1 MAFTKEY
8 LNPFIARIKTISYID
23 YVKNG
28 EVNVGA
34 DASSILISAES
45 DLQQL
50 EGYSPGS
57 IAHTAGYK
65 RMWELSTDG
74 VWTEL

>member
-8 LNPFIARIKTISYID
+8 LNPFVARSKTISDID

-28 EVNVGA
+28 EVFVGA
-34 DASSILISAES
+34 SASSILISTES

-65 RMWELSTDG
+65 RMWELSAG
-74 VWTEL
+74 GMWTEL

>member
-8 LNPFIARIKTISYID
+8 LNPFVARIKTIGDTD

-28 EVNVGA
+28 EVFVGA
-34 DASSILISAES
+34 NASSILISAES

-74 VWTEL
+74 AWTEL